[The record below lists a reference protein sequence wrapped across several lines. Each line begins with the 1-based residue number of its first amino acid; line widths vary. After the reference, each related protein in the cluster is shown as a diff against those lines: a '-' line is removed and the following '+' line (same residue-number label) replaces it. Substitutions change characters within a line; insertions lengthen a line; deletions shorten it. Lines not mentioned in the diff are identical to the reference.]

1 MLYKEDFYSLKD
13 LAQIIFTY
21 SELDDKDEVLN
32 SINEMR
38 IVLNKIEKDL

>member
-13 LAQIIFTY
+13 LAKNIFTY
-21 SELDDKDEVLN
+21 ANLDDKDEVLN

-38 IVLNKIEKDL
+38 TILNEIDKI